1 MTKYI
6 ACLFILAAGWFPALA
21 QLDEGSLQGRVTDQ
35 SGAVIAAA
43 TVHALNVGTNITIDV
58 TTNESGLFEFPLLAV
73 GKYVLTVEKAGFRRT
88 ATEEIDLHAGTKP
101 RLDMVLQLG
110 QVTEA
115 VTVSA
120 EAPIVNATSTELGVV
135 IDERKLEELP
145 LNGRNF
151 AQLFSLQNGYNLGGQ
166 SARGG
171 VEINGLSSSGNSFLM
186 DGVTMAFGELSGIG
200 IGAIGGTG
208 TLINTISV
216 DAIEEFK
223 TSTGAVSAEFGS
235 ASGAFINVITKSGT
249 NSYHGTAWEYFRNDA
264 MDATD
269 FISNKNGLHKTEL
282 RQNQFGGN
290 LGGPILKN
298 RLFFFFNYEGAR
310 VVRGTTVSGNVPT
323 PLLLSEIK
331 NPLIVQSFAVD
342 PTSFVPTSNP
352 LVGLSTRNATNL
364 DTEDTT
370 LSRVDANLWKQ
381 RLSFRLAWNTQ
392 TVNNALLQPSY
403 RTMYPIPFKNI
414 SVSDIFNIGNN
425 KTMEIRY
432 GYNHWPVARH
442 IQSTDPSQNQ
452 ALYGTSLATDTTAI
466 NVSGL
471 TRTFVFN
478 VLNSDSPVH
487 TFVDNFIWVKGS
499 HTIKAGANITHTSSK
514 RYQVEPIIYYY
525 NTIADLINDK
535 PLALQ
540 LTVGNP
546 GRGYS
551 FVNSGFYLTD
561 EWKATRRLQINY
573 GLRYDYYTTFKG
585 PYGLATSDP
594 YGPRVQ
600 PGQSIWNANPYD
612 FGPRLGLVYDL
623 TGKGKTVLRAGA
635 AESYNAPQPYWYW
648 DAPFINPA
656 LSAFPYVTVSQLP
669 TNLQNITFGQLNFNN
684 FTQAVI
690 QNASN
695 IPAGLNL
702 GFNLPSRNRKDERNY
717 QFNFTIQ
724 HEVMKDLAV
733 QASYV
738 GNRDIHQFSTSVLNL
753 PNAQGI
759 STPNVGPATLLTND
773 GRTWY
778 HSLQL
783 AANKRFGRGYA
794 FDAYYTWSKTMT
806 YDNADGTNEVDNTTQ
821 DYSNIKGSQGPK
833 LGNIGH
839 RFTLVHSYAIPLLPV
854 GFARDTAVGRGIF
867 GGWTIQGIMNH
878 IGGPSLNVIEGKD
891 EVGNGRTSADRPD
904 AVPGV
909 DPYLH
914 TSNPLQYL
922 NPAAYDGVTPAAQKR
937 FGNLGYNTVV
947 GPSQFTWD
955 LGLHKT
961 FIIHEQNRL
970 TFRAEAFN
978 WLNHPTFT
986 LTNLTLSSPTF
997 GIITTSG
1004 LGRDLQLALKYAF

>member
-1 MTKYI
+1 
-6 ACLFILAAGWFPALA
+6 
-21 QLDEGSLQGRVTDQ
+21 
-35 SGAVIAAA
+35 
-43 TVHALNVGTNITIDV
+43 
-58 TTNESGLFEFPLLAV
+58 
-73 GKYVLTVEKAGFRRT
+73 
-88 ATEEIDLHAGTKP
+88 
-101 RLDMVLQLG
+101 
-110 QVTEA
+110 

-573 GLRYDYYTTFKG
+573 GR
-585 PYGLATSDP
+585 
-594 YGPRVQ
+594 R
-600 PGQSIWNANPYD
+600 
-612 FGPRLGLVYDL
+612 
-623 TGKGKTVLRAGA
+623 
-635 AESYNAPQPYWYW
+635 
-648 DAPFINPA
+648 
-656 LSAFPYVTVSQLP
+656 
-669 TNLQNITFGQLNFNN
+669 
-684 FTQAVI
+684 
-690 QNASN
+690 
-695 IPAGLNL
+695 
-702 GFNLPSRNRKDERNY
+702 
-717 QFNFTIQ
+717 
-724 HEVMKDLAV
+724 
-733 QASYV
+733 
-738 GNRDIHQFSTSVLNL
+738 
-753 PNAQGI
+753 
-759 STPNVGPATLLTND
+759 
-773 GRTWY
+773 
-778 HSLQL
+778 
-783 AANKRFGRGYA
+783 
-794 FDAYYTWSKTMT
+794 
-806 YDNADGTNEVDNTTQ
+806 
-821 DYSNIKGSQGPK
+821 
-833 LGNIGH
+833 
-839 RFTLVHSYAIPLLPV
+839 
-854 GFARDTAVGRGIF
+854 
-867 GGWTIQGIMNH
+867 
-878 IGGPSLNVIEGKD
+878 
-891 EVGNGRTSADRPD
+891 
-904 AVPGV
+904 
-909 DPYLH
+909 
-914 TSNPLQYL
+914 
-922 NPAAYDGVTPAAQKR
+922 
-937 FGNLGYNTVV
+937 
-947 GPSQFTWD
+947 
-955 LGLHKT
+955 
-961 FIIHEQNRL
+961 
-970 TFRAEAFN
+970 
-978 WLNHPTFT
+978 
-986 LTNLTLSSPTF
+986 
-997 GIITTSG
+997 
-1004 LGRDLQLALKYAF
+1004 